1 MNLVD
6 AGGRSAKAVVV
17 PIGEQIL
24 ICFEVE
30 ASDEPAYFALSQLR
44 HFYQLLRDTN
54 ARMKVVTTITHER
67 GDVIVFNN
75 GTSEKFNDYRVH
87 SKHLEVTIVLNEAD
101 LILLKLKGLEYE
113 WHPSSKLPDCEE
125 AR

>member
-30 ASDEPAYFALSQLR
+30 ASDEPACFEPSALSD
-44 HFYQLLRDTN
+44 FYQLLRDTN
-54 ARMKVVTTITHER
+54 ARMNVVTTITHER

-75 GTSEKFNDYRVH
+75 GTSEKFEDYRVH

-101 LILLKLKGLEYE
+101 LILLKSKGLEYK
-113 WHPSSKLPDCEE
+113 WHPISPLPDSEE